1 MSELALLFPAMLD
14 LLYAPE
20 DYRNDPLR
28 AAFEAVNLKKLCKR
42 LSLSSLPRWR

>member
-1 MSELALLFPAMLD
+1 MAELALLFPAMLD

-20 DYRNDPLR
+20 DRNDPLR
-28 AAFEAVNLKKLCKR
+28 AAFEAVNVKKLCKR